1 VKGSLKVVPH
11 SNKKNSMVS
20 VDTVY
25 QTVLAILN
33 KENRGYMTPQEFNLL
48 ANQTQSEIFEQ
59 YFYDL
64 NQYNRRGEITNE
76 FANIVKNIK
85 EKIDLFKVQQF
96 PLVYST
102 NKFNLPTNLYRV
114 GSIDYRNTTE
124 VEQITNK
131 EYLYYS
137 QSPLTA
143 PKISYPMYIREEN
156 SISVYPDSIA
166 SEIFCTYIR
175 KPASVNWTYNV
186 VSNEAF
192 YNPGAP
198 DAQDFEVH
206 ESEIS
211 NLVIKILSYAGI
223 VIKQAEIIQLAEAKE
238 NKKITQEKS

>member
-1 VKGSLKVVPH
+1 
-11 SNKKNSMVS
+11 MVS

-48 ANQTQSEIFEQ
+48 ANQAQNEIFEQ

-85 EKIDLFKVQQF
+85 EKIDLFKVQQI

-102 NKFNLPTNLYRV
+102 NKFNLPSNLYRV
-114 GSIDYRNTTE
+114 GSINFQKITE
-124 VEQITNK
+124 VEQVTNK

-143 PKISYPMYIREEN
+143 PTVSYPMYIREEN
-156 SISVYPDSIA
+156 NISVFPNSII
-166 SEIFCTYIR
+166 SEIFCTYVR
-175 KPASVNWTYNV
+175 KPAPVNWTYNTV
-186 VSNEAF
+186 NNEAF
-192 YNPGAP
+192 YNPSAL
-198 DAQDFEVH
+198 DAQNFEVH
-206 ESEIS
+206 ESEVS
-211 NLVIKILSYAGI
+211 DLVIKILSYAGI